1 MPAAKPLVFID
12 SNVLIYAYDSAAG
25 KKRDTAVLL
34 LAELW
39 RERRGALSAQVLQEF
54 FVNVTRKISPPLKTA
69 QARDVVRLY
78 ESWVLHDTS
87 SAHVLRASEIMELAR
102 ISFWDGL
109 ILAAAE
115 AAGAAVL
122 ASEDL
127 QNGQT
132 IAGVTVMNPFARE
145 RAAR

>member
-25 KKRDTAVLL
+25 KKREAAVLL

-39 RERRGALSAQVLQEF
+39 RERRGVLSAQVLQEF
-54 FVNVTRKISPPLKTA
+54 FVNVTRKLSPPLKTA

-78 ESWVLHDTS
+78 ESWVHHDTS
-87 SAHVLRASEIMELAR
+87 AAHVLRASEIMELAH

-115 AAGAAVL
+115 AAGAELL

>member
-1 MPAAKPLVFID
+1 MPAAKPLVFVD

-25 KKRDTAVLL
+25 RKREAAVLL

-39 RERRGALSAQVLQEF
+39 RERRGVLSAQVLQEF
-54 FVNVTRKISPPLKTA
+54 VVNVTRKVSKPLTNA

-78 ESWVLHDTS
+78 EPWVRFDTS
-87 SAHVLRASEIMELAR
+87 AAHVLRGSEIMELAHV
-102 ISFWDGL
+102 SFWDGL

-115 AAGAAVL
+115 AAGADVL

-127 QNGQT
+127 QHGQT
-132 IAGVTVMNPFARE
+132 IAGVTVMNPFARAS
-145 RAAR
+145 AAR

>member
-12 SNVLIYAYDSAAG
+12 SNILICAYDSAAG
-25 KKRDTAVLL
+25 KKREAAVLL

-39 RERRGALSAQVLQEF
+39 QERRGVLSAQVLQEF
-54 FVNVTRKISPPLKTA
+54 FVNVTRKLSPPLKTA
-69 QARDVVRLY
+69 QARDAVRLY
-78 ESWVLHDTS
+78 ESWVRHDTS
-87 SAHVLRASEIMELAR
+87 AAHVLRASEIMELAR

-115 AAGAAVL
+115 AAGAEVL

-145 RAAR
+145 RAVR